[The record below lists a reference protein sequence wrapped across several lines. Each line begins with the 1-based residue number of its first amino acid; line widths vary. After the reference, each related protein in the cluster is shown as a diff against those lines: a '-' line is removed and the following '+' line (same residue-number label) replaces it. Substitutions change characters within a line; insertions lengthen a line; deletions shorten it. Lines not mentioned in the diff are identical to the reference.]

1 MAVGPLA
8 VTKMGDGVRGHCVL
22 PRTVDL
28 IVNTVVAEVRL
39 AGVVAVAAVVVLGI
53 VVGNFVVER
62 GSAADKSSSPSLT
75 GK

>member
-1 MAVGPLA
+1 M
-8 VTKMGDGVRGHCVL
+8 L

-28 IVNTVVAEVRL
+28 IVNTVNVVAEVRL
-39 AGVVAVAAVVVLGI
+39 AVVVAVAAVVVLGI